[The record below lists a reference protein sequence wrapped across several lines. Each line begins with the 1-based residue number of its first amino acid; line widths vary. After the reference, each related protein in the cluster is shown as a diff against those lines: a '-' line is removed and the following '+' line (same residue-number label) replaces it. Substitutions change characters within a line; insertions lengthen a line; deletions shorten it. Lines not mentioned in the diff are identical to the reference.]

1 MEQFCALL
9 AVAMRRHMW
18 VKVQGIKHRR
28 AHALTHTRLCT
39 HPHTQARTHP
49 HTQCTHTSLHTC
61 VCTPS
66 HGCTHILQ
74 YAYAWTHLHIRV
86 YACHTCMHTPLNTHA
101 LTPTRT
107 YLQCRYNLSASVR
120 GLQQRQVPGIAVV
133 CHRQGRGIKDERWR
147 VPFVSCG
154 PVNYLETL
162 MGFPPRCHLHFLLEF
177 TFGDAVARNLA
188 QDRDQPNPLMCV

>member
-18 VKVQGIKHRR
+18 VKVQGIKHRC
-28 AHALTHTRLCT
+28 AHALTHTFV
-39 HPHTQARTHP
+39 HAPSHTG
-49 HTQCTHTSLHTC
+49 THTPSYTMHAYILTHMCVHTLPRMHAHTPVHICMDTPSHTC
-61 VCTPS
+61 VCMS
-66 HGCTHILQ
+66 HMH
-74 YAYAWTHLHIRV
+74 AYTLK
-86 YACHTCMHTPLNTHA
+86 HTRAHPHTYVLA
-101 LTPTRT
+101 V
-107 YLQCRYNLSASVR
+107 QVQFECIR

-188 QDRDQPNPLMCV
+188 QDRDRPNPLMCV